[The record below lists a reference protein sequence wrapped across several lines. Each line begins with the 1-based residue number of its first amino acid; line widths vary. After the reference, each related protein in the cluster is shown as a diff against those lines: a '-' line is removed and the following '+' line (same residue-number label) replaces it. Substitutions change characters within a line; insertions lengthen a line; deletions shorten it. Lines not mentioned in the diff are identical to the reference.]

1 MNPTPA
7 ADTDSGA
14 GWPCGLL
21 RVARDGRIAEVN
33 AHLCRML
40 GRPGESLLGQPVEVL
55 FSPAGRVLFQTY
67 LLPLVRLHGRIEE
80 FALPLQ
86 AAGRQTVET
95 LLCAEGETGEQAT
108 EIRMVFVPYRAR
120 RAVDE
125 ELLRVRRAADAAP
138 GVIFL
143 FARNADGEAS
153 FPYAS
158 ASIRDLYGCSPAQA
172 RDDAGVVLDRMPAE
186 ARAFFLEP
194 GAAGDAPQR
203 HAILRVPGPDGSIAW
218 HEVHATVR
226 HGRDGGHTLSGH
238 IADVSH
244 RHELEEQARER
255 ATAEEVRHAQGQ
267 LLGRIGHE
275 LRTPLNAILGFSE
288 LLKVDEPELL
298 SVVQRSRIDL
308 IEQAGQHLLALVDD
322 VLDLSR
328 MRDPEA
334 GLEVRLEPVD
344 ARQVVEHG
352 IAMAAPVAAAAGVSL
367 KLLTRASVPK
377 VRADERRL
385 RQVVDNLLSN
395 AVKYNRRGGSVCVR
409 LLAGDSAAPGGATVT
424 LEVEDDGPGLT
435 PTQRRSLFQPFNRL
449 GAESTGIP
457 GTGLGLVIS
466 AQLVARMGGRIEVD
480 DAPGGGCLFRVILDA
495 VTMRAAPTDAP
506 LRVLCIDDNAISGMV
521 LEAIL
526 QRRPNTRLEIVRRPA
541 DGIASALRETP
552 ALLLVGGHLSEAECA
567 HWLAEIRRHGPLV
580 SVPVVRITGTAGAC
594 ERASALKA
602 GFDDCWQQPLS
613 VGATLSAI
621 DDVLTARQTLQAA
634 A

>member
-1 MNPTPA
+1 MGT
-7 ADTDSGA
+7 GA

-33 AHLCRML
+33 PHLCRML
-40 GRPGESLLGQPVEVL
+40 GRPADSLLGQPVEVL

-86 AAGRQTVET
+86 AADRQTIET
-95 LLCAEGETGEQAT
+95 LLCAEGETGEQST
-108 EIRMVFVPYRAR
+108 ELRMVFVPYRAR

-143 FARNADGEAS
+143 FARTADGEAS

-172 RDDAGVVLDRMPAE
+172 RDSAGVVLERMPPE
-186 ARAFFLEP
+186 ARAFFLDP
-194 GAAGDAPQR
+194 GAPGEAPQR
-203 HAILRVPGPDGSIAW
+203 HAILRVPGPDGAIAW
-218 HEVHATVR
+218 HEVHAMVR
-226 HGRDGGHTLSGH
+226 HGRDGGHTISGH

-244 RHELEEQARER
+244 RHALEEQARER

-308 IEQAGQHLLALVDD
+308 IEQAGQHLLALVED

-352 IAMAAPVAAAAGVSL
+352 MAMAAPVAAAAGVSL
-367 KLLTRASVPK
+367 KLTTRASVPR
-377 VRADERRL
+377 VHADERRL

-395 AVKYNRRGGSVCVR
+395 AVKYNRRGGSVRIR
-409 LLAGDSAAPGGATVT
+409 LLAGEATVT

-435 PTQRRSLFQPFNRL
+435 PAQRRALFQPFNRL
-449 GAESTGIP
+449 GAESSGIP

-480 DAPGGGCLFRVILDA
+480 DSPGGGCLFRVVLEA
-495 VTMRAAPTDAP
+495 VATRATPADAP
-506 LRVLCIDDNAISGMV
+506 MRVLCVEDNAISAMV

-526 QRRPNTRLEIVRRPA
+526 QRRPNTVLEIVRRPA
-541 DGIASALRETP
+541 DGVAAALRETP
-552 ALLLVGGHLSEAECA
+552 SLILVGGHLREGECGQ
-567 HWLAEIRRHGPLV
+567 WLAEMRRHGPLAA
-580 SVPVVRITGTAGAC
+580 VPVVRITATAGSC

-602 GFDDCWQQPLS
+602 GFDDCWAQPLS
-613 VGATLSAI
+613 VTATLAAI
-621 DDVLTARQTLQAA
+621 EDVLTARQALRAA